1 MMPGDRSNHV
11 TPRMSDASEVVIDAG
26 APAGWLESGRLT
38 TRLIT
43 VALALVV
50 LLGISARLNGL
61 LVSFWMDEAWV
72 ANSLIEPTWA
82 GVFYYPH
89 WLQTSPPGFLAVAA
103 ATVAAFGHWHAAFR
117 LLPLVSGLVGLGIVV
132 WMSRRL
138 SPAFGLLAV
147 VIAALSPTAI
157 DYSRML
163 KQYSTDL
170 AVAAL
175 LLAMTWRYVERP
187 TGGRFTALAAALGL
201 GLICAYGA
209 VFTVG
214 AVLALTSPVGLMLIG
229 RSVEKRDV
237 LRWAG
242 LIAVAV
248 AVLGVEYVALYL
260 PNTSPE
266 LRRFWYTISLNRRD
280 ADLLQTLFRHLVMFV
295 RQMPVPAA
303 LHGIAIVAGAA
314 VVAAGSVVGLRDR
327 ARRETTVIL
336 LALGGL
342 PVLAILASGM
352 LDLYPNFE
360 RTSLFLLPG
369 LALLF
374 AWNAQV
380 LCGAARAFGQRT
392 TGARPIGVITAAL
405 FAIAGLTMLVDGVRN
420 GLATVAPREDYEAS
434 VRYLG
439 AEARNGDVVFVHACC
454 SEGFRLY
461 RTLQPWTTQPAVAVG
476 ETGQPCCRPGRP
488 VVRHPLDRVGADI
501 RRHVSAAFRGRVW
514 IFSSDRADY
523 WRYSSLAPE
532 GPVLRAA
539 LQSDGCRWSSERRF
553 VAMRVDMLDCSGR

>member
-1 MMPGDRSNHV
+1 M
-11 TPRMSDASEVVIDAG
+11 
-26 APAGWLESGRLT
+26 
-38 TRLIT
+38 
-43 VALALVV
+43 
-50 LLGISARLNGL
+50 
-61 LVSFWMDEAWV
+61 
-72 ANSLIEPTWA
+72 
-82 GVFYYPH
+82 
-89 WLQTSPPGFLAVAA
+89 
-103 ATVAAFGHWHAAFR
+103 
-117 LLPLVSGLVGLGIVV
+117 
-132 WMSRRL
+132 
-138 SPAFGLLAV
+138 
-147 VIAALSPTAI
+147 
-157 DYSRML
+157 
-163 KQYSTDL
+163 
-170 AVAAL
+170 
-175 LLAMTWRYVERP
+175 
-187 TGGRFTALAAALGL
+187 
-201 GLICAYGA
+201 
-209 VFTVG
+209 
-214 AVLALTSPVGLMLIG
+214 LALTSPVGLMLIG
-229 RSVEKRDV
+229 RRVAKRDV

-248 AVLGVEYVALYL
+248 VVLGVEYVALYR

-266 LRRFWYTISLNRRD
+266 LRRFWYTISINRRD
-280 ADLLQTLFRHLVMFV
+280 ADALQTLFRHLVMFV
-295 RQMPVPAA
+295 RQMPMPAA
-303 LHGIAIVAGAA
+303 LHGIAIVAGIA

-342 PVLAILASGM
+342 PALAILASGL

-360 RTSLFLLPG
+360 RTGLFLLPG
-369 LALLF
+369 LALLL

-380 LCGAARAFGQRT
+380 LYGAARAFGQRT
-392 TGARPIGVITAAL
+392 PVARPLGAITAAL
-405 FAIAGLTMLVDGVRN
+405 FAAAGLTMLVDGVRN
-420 GLATVAPREDYEAS
+420 GLAPVSPREDYEAS

-439 AEARNGDVVFVHACC
+439 AEARDGDLVFVHACC

-488 VVRHPLDRVGADI
+488 VIRHPLDRVGADI

-553 VAMRVDMLDCSGR
+553 VAMRVDMLDCSRR